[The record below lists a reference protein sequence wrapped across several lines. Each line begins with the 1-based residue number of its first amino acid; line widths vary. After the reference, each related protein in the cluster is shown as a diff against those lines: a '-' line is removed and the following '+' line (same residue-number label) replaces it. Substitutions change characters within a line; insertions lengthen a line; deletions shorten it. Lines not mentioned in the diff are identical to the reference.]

1 MMSLDLIDAS
11 ARIRALVARVFPAAL
26 CTLGALVFLF
36 IASARATPVP
46 EDYEAPPEIAA
57 TQALPAELA
66 SGTDFRVDGTVRS
79 DGLMNHYSVQSRFGT
94 FEVNG
99 RALLQIRI
107 REIGALAELERVS
120 KSEVFLKA
128 VGRSVTAP
136 IETVVDVVQNPIGT
150 VTGIP
155 KGVAN
160 LFRSYK
166 LKTREATSSTPR
178 EKKAD
183 GSASGATGK
192 DSAVTSE
199 AESYAQRYLG
209 VSRAE
214 RRWYAKLGVDPYT
227 TNLALRNSVNKV
239 ARIDATAGF
248 GLRFAGIPSI
258 AGIGV
263 VRKGMDA
270 IWREDP
276 VVIRERN
283 RKFLSSIAIDKEEIS
298 RFENNLSL
306 SPTYQ
311 LAILEM
317 TRALDGIGGRGELIH
332 RAVEVASEDETL
344 ALVESI
350 GLLVRLHQKTP
361 LIEILGGIRLPA
373 ARTTDGRLLV
383 CAGFESVYWTENV
396 AEGARGIEQ
405 AYRDAE
411 VSERQIW
418 LAGAGSLRVRAELEK
433 LGWKFFDR
441 IDIVNDLAP
450 QNTQ

>member
-1 MMSLDLIDAS
+1 MLKSAGLIDALAPVRAS
-11 ARIRALVARVFPAAL
+11 AGCVFRSTS
-26 CTLGALVFLF
+26 CSLGALVFLLV
-36 IASARATPVP
+36 ASAMASSVAQ
-46 EDYEAPPEIAA
+46 DYETPPEIAA

-66 SGTDFRVDGTVRS
+66 SGTDYRVDDTVQS

-94 FEVNG
+94 FEANG

-136 IETVVDVVQNPIGT
+136 IETVVEVAQNPIGT

-166 LKTREATSSTPR
+166 LKTREVASSTARETEADGGKEPR
-178 EKKAD
+178 E
-183 GSASGATGK
+183 SGK
-192 DSAVTSE
+192 DGAVTSE
-199 AESYAQRYLG
+199 AESYARKYLG

-227 TNLALRNSVNKV
+227 TNQTLRSSVKKV
-239 ARIDATAGF
+239 ARVDASAGF
-248 GLRFAGIPSI
+248 GLRFAGLPGI
-258 AGIGV
+258 AGIGT

-276 VVIRERN
+276 VLIRERN
-283 RKFLSSIAIDKEEIS
+283 RKFLSSIAIDKEEMA
-298 RFENNLSL
+298 RFENNHWL

-317 TRALDGIGGRGELIH
+317 TRALDEVGGRDEIIH
-332 RAVEVASEDETL
+332 RAVEVASEEETL
-344 ALVESI
+344 TLVESI
-350 GLLVRLHQKTP
+350 GLLVQLHRKSP
-361 LIEILGGIRLPA
+361 LVEILGGIRLPA
-373 ARTTDGRLLV
+373 ARTADGRLVV
-383 CAGFESVYWTENV
+383 CAGFESVYWTEAV
-396 AEGARGIEQ
+396 AAGARRIEH
-405 AYRDAE
+405 AYHDAD

-418 LAGAGSLRVRAELEK
+418 LAGAGSMRVRAELEK
-433 LGWKFFDR
+433 LGWKFFYR
-441 IDIVNDLAP
+441 IDMVND
-450 QNTQ
+450 

>member
-1 MMSLDLIDAS
+1 MEHLDLIEAS
-11 ARIRALVARVFPAAL
+11 ARFQASVTRVCPPAL
-26 CTLGALVFLF
+26 CTLGALVFLLV
-36 IASARATPVP
+36 APAKATSVP
-46 EDYEAPPEIAA
+46 EDYETPPEIAA
-57 TQALPAELA
+57 AQALPAEIA
-66 SGTDFRVDGTVRS
+66 SGTDYRVDDPVRS
-79 DGLMNHYSVQSRFGT
+79 DGLMNHYSLQSRFGS

-99 RALLQIRI
+99 RALLEIRI
-107 REIGALAELERVS
+107 REIGALAELERIS

-136 IETVVDVVQNPIGT
+136 VETVVDVVTNPIGT

-160 LFRSYK
+160 LFRTYK
-166 LKTREATSSTPR
+166 LKTREATSSSPR

-183 GSASGATGK
+183 GKESDASGKDGAATS
-192 DSAVTSE
+192 D
-199 AESYAQRYLG
+199 AESYAMRYLG
-209 VSRAE
+209 VSGAE

-227 TNLALRNSVNKV
+227 TNQALRSSVNKV

-258 AGIGV
+258 PGIGV
-263 VRKGMDA
+263 VRTGMDA

-283 RKFLSSIAIDKEEIS
+283 RKFLSSIAIDKEETS
-298 RFENNLSL
+298 RFENNLWL
-306 SPTYQ
+306 GPTYQ

-317 TRALDGIGGRGELIH
+317 TRALDGIDGRDELIH
-332 RAVEVASEDETL
+332 RAVEVASEVEALT
-344 ALVESI
+344 LVESI
-350 GLLVRLHQKTP
+350 GLLVRLHQKSP
-361 LIEILGGIRLPA
+361 LVEILGGIRLPA
-373 ARTTDGRLLV
+373 ARTTDGRLVV
-383 CAGFESVYWTENV
+383 CAGFESVYWTERV
-396 AEGARGIEQ
+396 AEGARGIEH

-418 LAGAGSLRVRAELEK
+418 LTGAGSMRVRAELEK

-450 QNTQ
+450 STTR